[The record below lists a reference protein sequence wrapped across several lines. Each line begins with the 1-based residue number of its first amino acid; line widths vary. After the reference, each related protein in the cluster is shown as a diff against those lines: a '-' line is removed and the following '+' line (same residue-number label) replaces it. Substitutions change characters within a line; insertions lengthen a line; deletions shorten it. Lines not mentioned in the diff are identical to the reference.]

1 MCRDQKQFA
10 GIFVSLCHV
19 DLGGGGGEAH
29 FGRFGGN
36 GLYMLRNSLQEF
48 LSPCVMWIWGGRDKA
63 QVGRFVGNGLYLL
76 SHVTQPPPS
85 DF

>member
-19 DLGGGGGEAH
+19 DLGGGE
-29 FGRFGGN
+29 
-36 GLYMLRNSLQEF
+36 
-48 LSPCVMWIWGGRDKA
+48 A
-63 QVGRFVGNGLYLL
+63 QVGRFGGNGLYLL